1 MRSVAP
7 FHSAVSAGRW
17 AEVALFCFFDFPIFN
32 LQGKVLGVIGDGVLG
47 KAVARIGEA
56 FGMEVRFSAYKGVD
70 GMGPLYTPFETI
82 IAESDVITLHCPLTP
97 ATRNLIGPAEFAAM
111 KKRPLIVNTARGGL
125 VDEAA
130 LAGALRA
137 GRIAGAGF
145 DVVTPGPTP
154 PEPTFTAPRPER

>member
-17 AEVALFCFFDFPIFN
+17 AVVAQFCFFDFPIFN

-82 IAESDVITLHCPLTP
+82 IAARDVITLHCPLTP
-97 ATRNLIGPAEFAAM
+97 ETRSEETTSELQSLIH
-111 KKRPLIVNTARGGL
+111 NQ
-125 VDEAA
+125 
-130 LAGALRA
+130 
-137 GRIAGAGF
+137 
-145 DVVTPGPTP
+145 
-154 PEPTFTAPRPER
+154 